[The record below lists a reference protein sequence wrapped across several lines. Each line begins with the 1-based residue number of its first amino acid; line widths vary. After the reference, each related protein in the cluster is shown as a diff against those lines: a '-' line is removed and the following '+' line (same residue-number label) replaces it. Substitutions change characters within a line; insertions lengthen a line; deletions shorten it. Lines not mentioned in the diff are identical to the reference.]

1 MATHS
6 IPPDHLDLL
15 GEVSNISMGAAATAL
30 SSLLRRRVEVTTP
43 TVECL
48 AWDALGPAS
57 LVGYLAVKVTYTS
70 GLEGNTY
77 LLVREQDVSAIV
89 DLMMGGDGSVQRPIE
104 REMLL
109 SAIAEAMNQMMG
121 AAATAMAEFLGFAV
135 NISPPVSSLFETN
148 EDVAVLREEGD
159 PVVRVAFRMTV
170 EGLLET
176 TIYQI
181 CSMAFLPRLV
191 QMGSAAAARLSQ
203 ASGVHAAPTPAIPV
217 SGTPAHAVP
226 AARPVAFGQLSPQPT
241 RPADQNIELLF
252 DVTLQ
257 VTVELGRT
265 CMRIRDV
272 LGLGPGAV
280 IELDRLA
287 GEPVDLYLNDRIFA
301 RGEVVVIEENFGV
314 RITEILSPEARV
326 QALASR
332 SVTGSVP

>member
-1 MATHS
+1 MATQF
-6 IPPDHLDLL
+6 IPLDHQDLL

-30 SSLLRRRVEVTTP
+30 STLVQRRVEVSAP
-43 TVECL
+43 VVECL
-48 AWDALGPAS
+48 PWDDLNPTS
-57 LVGYLAVKVTYTS
+57 LVGYVAVKVTYTT

-77 LLVREQDVSAIV
+77 LLVRKQDVSAIV
-89 DLMMGGDGSVQRPIE
+89 DLMMGGDGLAERQIE

-109 SAIAEAMNQMMG
+109 SAIGEAMNQMMG
-121 AAATAMAEFLGFAV
+121 AAATAMAEFLGFTV
-135 NISPPVSSLFETN
+135 GISPPESSLFETI
-148 EDVAVLREEGD
+148 EDVAVLRDERD
-159 PVVRVAFRMTV
+159 PAVRVAFRMTV

-176 TIYQI
+176 TIYQL
-181 CSMAFLPRLV
+181 CSTAFIPRLV
-191 QMGSAAAARLSQ
+191 QMGSVAASRLSRT
-203 ASGVHAAPTPAIPV
+203 AG
-217 SGTPAHAVP
+217 AHASPLPAASVPPVP
-226 AARPVAFGQLSPQPT
+226 AARAVAFGQLSPQT
-241 RPADQNIELLF
+241 ARPAGQSIELLF

-265 CMRIRDV
+265 NMRIRDV

-332 SVTGSVP
+332 AVAGSVA